1 MNVQRRNKDVS
12 IYCLSSGPVLP
23 EWIGERARR
32 NLSKKDENIR
42 RRIELIQDFQMPASS
57 SKIVQSTG
65 DGGRYIIVAG
75 IYPPRIRCYDVHD
88 LSLKFERSCD
98 ASVLDMQL
106 LGEDYG
112 KMALLLDDRTIAFHA
127 PYGFHESIRIPTFGR
142 AMAYEPSNCELL
154 LAAKGTDIFRVNLQ
168 EGRFRQPW
176 TMQMNESPD
185 ISSSTSAVCIAVH
198 PTRPL
203 ATVGCEDGIVRF
215 WDCRVSDSMLK
226 PFLQLDVA
234 SATRGYGF
242 ADYNEQS
249 NFGGGV
255 HPGEITSVAND
266 SNGLYTAVGTAGGL
280 VALYDVR
287 SSRPLHIQ
295 EHKDG
300 LPIHTVKFH
309 ANSGMILSSDEKL
322 IKVWRY
328 RSSSSTPSIDTQN
341 TAIPDATS
349 DPSAIG
355 SVMVNIEGTGK
366 LAHFI
371 VSADE
376 KDPTADKCGVV
387 LCATDQPKM
396 ESYYVPALGT
406 APRWC
411 SFLENIT
418 EELEER
424 DLERE
429 GLGGSASGA
438 SDLVR
443 DGKESIYENYKF
455 VSREDVEQLGISNL
469 VGSPL
474 LKGYMHGFFMDINLY
489 NRVKAV
495 ANPFEYEEYQK
506 KKLKERM
513 EAKRASRI
521 APRESDKR
529 NKSTTKVNPDLAE
542 RLGSKAGD
550 STKAGK
556 AANEV
561 LSDSR
566 FGGLFTNPDFEI
578 EEDNE
583 YFKLRNPSGIAAA
596 RRRKNNMDSDEEDED
611 MGGSD
616 NENDN
621 AKETVDNSVSEGSE
635 GDSASDEESDSDED
649 GFRGGK
655 VRGEAYDLM
664 KKLNRKKDRQSTS
677 SKHQAK
683 KKKVQMYAA
692 EELEGDDAVD
702 LGLGQD
708 NAEQRTR
715 RRLDELN
722 MPLAKRFAMQNL
734 SSSGDDDNLTSSFQR
749 HIEVRVQGGSKEA
762 KFIPRDT
769 LKKMEK
775 EKLEQEEQ
783 MKEKE
788 KGKRKRRGIKELGLK
803 NPVQPTSFGKRR

>member
-1 MNVQRRNKDVS
+1 
-12 IYCLSSGPVLP
+12 
-23 EWIGERARR
+23 
-32 NLSKKDENIR
+32 
-42 RRIELIQDFQMPASS
+42 
-57 SKIVQSTG
+57 
-65 DGGRYIIVAG
+65 
-75 IYPPRIRCYDVHD
+75 
-88 LSLKFERSCD
+88 
-98 ASVLDMQL
+98 
-106 LGEDYG
+106 
-112 KMALLLDDRTIAFHA
+112 
-127 PYGFHESIRIPTFGR
+127 
-142 AMAYEPSNCELL
+142 
-154 LAAKGTDIFRVNLQ
+154 
-168 EGRFRQPW
+168 
-176 TMQMNESPD
+176 
-185 ISSSTSAVCIAVH
+185 
-198 PTRPL
+198 
-203 ATVGCEDGIVRF
+203 
-215 WDCRVSDSMLK
+215 
-226 PFLQLDVA
+226 
-234 SATRGYGF
+234 
-242 ADYNEQS
+242 
-249 NFGGGV
+249 
-255 HPGEITSVAND
+255 
-266 SNGLYTAVGTAGGL
+266 
-280 VALYDVR
+280 
-287 SSRPLHIQ
+287 
-295 EHKDG
+295 
-300 LPIHTVKFH
+300 
-309 ANSGMILSSDEKL
+309 MILSSDEKL

-561 LSDSR
+561 LS
-566 FGGLFTNPDFEI
+566 
-578 EEDNE
+578 
-583 YFKLRNPSGIAAA
+583 
-596 RRRKNNMDSDEEDED
+596 
-611 MGGSD
+611 
-616 NENDN
+616 
-621 AKETVDNSVSEGSE
+621 
-635 GDSASDEESDSDED
+635 
-649 GFRGGK
+649 
-655 VRGEAYDLM
+655 
-664 KKLNRKKDRQSTS
+664 
-677 SKHQAK
+677 
-683 KKKVQMYAA
+683 
-692 EELEGDDAVD
+692 
-702 LGLGQD
+702 
-708 NAEQRTR
+708 
-715 RRLDELN
+715 
-722 MPLAKRFAMQNL
+722 L
-734 SSSGDDDNLTSSFQR
+734 SLI
-749 HIEVRVQGGSKEA
+749 HI
-762 KFIPRDT
+762 
-769 LKKMEK
+769 
-775 EKLEQEEQ
+775 
-783 MKEKE
+783 
-788 KGKRKRRGIKELGLK
+788 
-803 NPVQPTSFGKRR
+803 